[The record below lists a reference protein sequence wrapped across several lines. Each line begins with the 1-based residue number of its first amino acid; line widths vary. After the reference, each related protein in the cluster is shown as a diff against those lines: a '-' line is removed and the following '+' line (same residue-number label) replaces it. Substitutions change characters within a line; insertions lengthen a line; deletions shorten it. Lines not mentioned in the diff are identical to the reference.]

1 MPDIELIHERLAP
14 INTAMPQVLN
24 TAHDRAMQGMNAM
37 GLPRNRYRALYA
49 NNFIGVARNTIPE
62 ALEDDSWAIAP
73 ARNTVQLTDRR
84 TGLSVRLLKRFAIEG
99 AVPPAGRNTA
109 RMQAWSQGTMLDVPV
124 RAGGKKLEGI
134 HLVLIWQE
142 ENETLSC
149 AAYMPKDAG
158 RFPKSAKAEMIM
170 KIPVTLPAGEFEGLR
185 FSTKEP
191 QTTLTPVRNTVIE
204 HAHINTQI

>member
-1 MPDIELIHERLAP
+1 MPDIELIHERLTP
-14 INTAMPQVLN
+14 INAAMPQVLN

-99 AVPPAGRNTA
+99 AVPLREGTRPACRRGAREQCWTFPCGPAGRSSKA
-109 RMQAWSQGTMLDVPV
+109 S
-124 RAGGKKLEGI
+124 
-134 HLVLIWQE
+134 IW
-142 ENETLSC
+142 C
-149 AAYMPKDAG
+149 
-158 RFPKSAKAEMIM
+158 
-170 KIPVTLPAGEFEGLR
+170 
-185 FSTKEP
+185 
-191 QTTLTPVRNTVIE
+191 
-204 HAHINTQI
+204 